1 MAGHCKINPAKS
13 LNGAG
18 LWIQN
23 GPLHKIENFRGAQDF
38 LGPLNGTRRLCRDHL
53 ESMHKPAPLSD
64 LAGVILQCPATF
76 TVHYH

>member
-38 LGPLNGTRRLCRDHL
+38 VGPLNGTRRQPSAILGPKKV
-53 ESMHKPAPLSD
+53 ESFLS
-64 LAGVILQCPATF
+64 
-76 TVHYH
+76 